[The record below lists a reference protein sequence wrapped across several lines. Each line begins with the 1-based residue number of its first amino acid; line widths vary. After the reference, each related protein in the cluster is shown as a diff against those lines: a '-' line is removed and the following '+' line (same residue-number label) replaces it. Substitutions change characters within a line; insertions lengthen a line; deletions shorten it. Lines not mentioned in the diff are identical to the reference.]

1 LLPFM
6 RPGWSAWRA
15 ATLQKSVVFSLNVLL
30 HFPGIPDMARL
41 TLMHV
46 MTAGVAVC
54 TAAAS
59 AAAQQVSSKSDT
71 IVALQAR
78 AYDGQFR
85 PMQQRQGGVQMATP
99 QRVYG
104 SVKIAF
110 RESNERSNVNLTI
123 NTTLQQSEILG
134 WSANPGQ
141 CGSGSVPFMPIAQ
154 FPVIEVNTTG
164 RGEVDVQ
171 NMQLSIPASGPVHVN
186 VYRNGDSLE
195 NVIACANLRLK

>member
-1 LLPFM
+1 
-6 RPGWSAWRA
+6 
-15 ATLQKSVVFSLNVLL
+15 
-30 HFPGIPDMARL
+30 MARL
-41 TLMHV
+41 TLKHV

-134 WSANPGQ
+134 WSVNPGQ
-141 CGSGSVPFMPIAQ
+141 CASGSVPFMPIAQ